1 MRGKPPSQKK
11 KKNGTQVQMSKL
23 LCSFVFYRSST
34 WLLASVESL
43 LKCPIAEFSL
53 DSELISISIPQD
65 LGKYMVHQAEPLYL
79 ARLNTTGRS
88 PGIPKCAVKDR
99 LTQCHLSL
107 RHDTHTI
114 EMGIVFLGLLLYI
127 RYVMR
132 SRPALVGC
140 GSLWRLTT
148 SIGVVP
154 HR

>member
-1 MRGKPPSQKK
+1 
-11 KKNGTQVQMSKL
+11 
-23 LCSFVFYRSST
+23 
-34 WLLASVESL
+34 
-43 LKCPIAEFSL
+43 
-53 DSELISISIPQD
+53 
-65 LGKYMVHQAEPLYL
+65 MVHQAEPLYL
-79 ARLNTTGRS
+79 ARLNTTVRS

-140 GSLWRLTT
+140 GSL
-148 SIGVVP
+148 
-154 HR
+154 